1 MAVDCSAVTQCD
13 DIKKLK
19 VEFEEV
25 KKNMQKLEGVTE
37 RQEKDI
43 NELKTNH
50 AETRIYVKQILDSI
64 DKLENK
70 IFTYVG
76 QITAAKEKDEEADRK
91 DRQTDTDR
99 WIGLIK
105 WILGGTI
112 IAIVAYL
119 FGSGGII
126 KP

>member
-1 MAVDCSAVTQCD
+1 MAVDCNAVTQCD

-19 VEFEEV
+19 VEFLEI
-25 KKNMQKLEGVTE
+25 KKAVDKIEGVTE

-119 FGSGGII
+119 FGGG
-126 KP
+126 KLPS